1 MFNMGVVLYCVCMS
15 NRFSSC
21 LKGKLGPERL
31 SVDGH
36 VATFDFFI
44 LRV

>member
-1 MFNMGVVLYCVCMS
+1 MS

-36 VATFDFFI
+36 IAPFDFNVKEVRPAFGN
-44 LRV
+44 VHK